1 MRRFSQKNHLV
12 TLNDINITPLLDL
25 AFVLLI
31 IFIIT
36 TPALEQ
42 SLKIKVPAGGAP
54 NSTVRKDQVKT
65 IEVNP
70 KGGYMMGGR
79 LHSLEQIEQTLRA
92 QFQSDPELAIYVRA
106 DESEPYKNVFAL
118 LDLCERLQIKRVK
131 FAARPRK

>member
-36 TPALEQ
+36 TPLLEQ
-42 SLKIKVPAGGAP
+42 SLKLNLPTGGAP
-54 NSTVRKDQVKT
+54 NSTVNKNDVRT

-70 KGGYMMGGR
+70 TGGYVVQGR
-79 LHSLEQIEQTLRA
+79 NYSLADLDQILRREFSA
-92 QFQSDPELAIYVRA
+92 DPDLAIYVRA
-106 DESEPYKNVFAL
+106 DENESYKNVFAL
-118 LDLCERLQIKRVK
+118 METFREIGIKRVQFGGK
-131 FAARPRK
+131 IKK

>member
-36 TPALEQ
+36 TPMLEQ
-42 SLKIKVPAGGAP
+42 SLKITVPAGGAP
-54 NSTVRKDQVKT
+54 SSTVRKDQVKT
-65 IEVNP
+65 IEVDP
-70 KGGYMMGGR
+70 KGGYILKGR
-79 LHSLEQIEQTLRA
+79 THSLAQIEEALRTE
-92 QFQSDPELAIYVRA
+92 FQSDPELAIYVRA